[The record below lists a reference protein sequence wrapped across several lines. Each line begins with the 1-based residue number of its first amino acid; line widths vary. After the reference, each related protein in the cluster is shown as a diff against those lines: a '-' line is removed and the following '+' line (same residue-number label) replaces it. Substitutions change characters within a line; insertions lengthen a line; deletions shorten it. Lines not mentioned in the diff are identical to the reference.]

1 MANKD
6 FYAILGVSRKAGAE
20 EIKKAYRKLARK
32 YHPDVNTDSKNSDAR
47 FKEISEAYNVLNDPE
62 KKKNYDLFGQS
73 GSQAGFDPSKAY
85 SHYASGVEGFDF
97 PFGKGRSGGFQ
108 DVFSDLFGGGY
119 ATRTARPRK
128 GRNIKYSME
137 ISFEDAVRGL
147 STRIGLN
154 NDKISVKI
162 PPGVDTGSK
171 VRVAGK
177 GESGING
184 GPPGDLYIVTQVR
197 PHPYFER
204 KGDDI
209 YLEVP
214 IAFSEAM
221 LGSKVRVPT
230 VEGMIQLT
238 IPPGTQG
245 GQKLRIK
252 GKGVPH
258 LRGGGRGDQFVVV
271 KITVPKNIDPQSEQ
285 LVRDFERLNPE
296 NPRSKLRW

>member
-6 FYAILGVSRKAGAE
+6 YYAILGVSRKADAE

-32 YHPDVNTDSKNSDAR
+32 YHPDVNADSKNSDAK
-47 FKEISEAYNVLNDPE
+47 FKEISGAYNVLSDPE
-62 KKKNYDLFGQS
+62 KKKNYDLFGHS
-73 GSQAGFDPSKAY
+73 GGQAGFDPSKAY
-85 SHYASGVEGFDF
+85 AHYASGFEGFDS
-97 PFGKGRSGGFQ
+97 PFGKGAGGFQ
-108 DVFSDLFGGGY
+108 DIFSDLFGGGH
-119 ATRTARPRK
+119 ATRTARPKK

-154 NDKISVKI
+154 NDKISIKI

-184 GPPGDLYIVTQVR
+184 GPRGDLYIVTQVR

-214 IAFSEAM
+214 IAFSEAT
-221 LGSKVRVPT
+221 LGAKVRVPT
-230 VEGMIQLT
+230 VDGMIQLT
-238 IPPGTQG
+238 IPSGTQG

-271 KITVPKNIDPQSEQ
+271 KITVPKKIDPQSEQ